1 VPVVKITR
9 SPSIDEATYDAVNE
23 RVRIGADHPLGL
35 LMHAAGWADGV
46 FQIVEVWA
54 SEDYA
59 ERYESERL
67 MPALQ
72 EVVGSDRFPG
82 EERAVTVYDT
92 HFLVTP

>member
-9 SPSIDEATYDAVNE
+9 SPSLDRATYDAVNE

-35 LMHAAGWADGV
+35 LMHAAGEADGV
-46 FQIVEVWA
+46 FQIVEIWA

-59 ERYESERL
+59 ERYETERL
-67 MPALQ
+67 VPAIR
-72 EVVGSDRFPG
+72 EVVGSGHATGDPA
-82 EERAVTVYDT
+82 AVTIYDT